1 MPKLKHWLEAQ
12 KGSPTGRSPR
22 AMFEDEFYRE
32 RRALFMKGMVVGFLH
47 GSVTVATIIYL
58 LQA

>member
-22 AMFEDEFYRE
+22 AMFEEEVHRE
-32 RRALFMKGMVVGFLH
+32 RRILFMKGMFVGFLH
-47 GSVTVATIIYL
+47 GSVTVASIVYL
-58 LQA
+58 LLP